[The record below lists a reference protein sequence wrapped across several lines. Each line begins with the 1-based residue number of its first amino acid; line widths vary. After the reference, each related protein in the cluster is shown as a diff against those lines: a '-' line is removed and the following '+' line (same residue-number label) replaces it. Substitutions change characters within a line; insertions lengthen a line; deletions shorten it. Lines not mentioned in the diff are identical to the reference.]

1 MDQCV
6 FRKDCI
12 QKLDLNINFPVL
24 EELVPFLDRSLGAA
38 VVRNVSELVIKIH
51 CGKERDGTNSLYS
64 IPEDVFTGSLKVL
77 EIERG
82 KFEGRHACIE
92 LPCLQ
97 KFTLNCCTFFGENLL
112 NKILCG
118 CPELEFLDVSFCEGV
133 GDCLS
138 VVSKPRLKYFNV
150 CHLKEIAR
158 IEVFAPSLETF
169 KCTTVT
175 PCAIDLARCTVLKYL
190 KLDGVN
196 LSADYVPIQDLLSKL
211 HHIEELELGHCIVAD
226 KIEISSSCLKKLV
239 IIDYINFPGAEI
251 DIPNLRHLDF
261 LVTGACNSRSKFSS
275 WNVPRVEE
283 IHMAFSVQTFR
294 ALCRAGLKG
303 FLMKLHKYENLK
315 LLIACKGLELKKFIV
330 LEKLHAVSFSSLNTV
345 LKKTMPEFIVI
356 SSKRVEDL
364 LGHMLYPING
374 CICPDGLLY
383 TLSELQLLYRNLNS
397 EKATKFACRDFQLV
411 STEEIEHEHEMDS
424 AWKSFMKMHSTGNE
438 TATIIVRARNWCNY
452 WLFDSSF
459 LC

>member
-1 MDQCV
+1 MDQCL

-64 IPEDVFTGSLKVL
+64 IPEKVFTGSLKVL

-92 LPCLQ
+92 LPYLQ

-112 NKILCG
+112 NKILRG

-175 PCAIDLARCTVLKYL
+175 PCAIDLARCSALKCL
-190 KLDGVN
+190 ELGGAD

-211 HHIEELELGHCIVAD
+211 LYIEKLQLSNCRVAD

-251 DIPNLRHLDF
+251 DLPNLLDLDF
-261 LVTGACNSRSKFSS
+261 SVTGPCNSRSNFSS
-275 WNVPRVEE
+275 WNLPKVEE
-283 IHMAFSVQTFR
+283 IHMGFSVQSFR

-303 FLMKLHKYENLK
+303 FLMKLQNYENLN
-315 LLIACKGLELKKFIV
+315 LLIECKGLQMQNFIV
-330 LEKLHAVSFSSLNTV
+330 FEKLRDVSFSSLNTF
-345 LKKTMPEFIVI
+345 LKKAMPQFIVI
-356 SSKRVEDL
+356 SSRRVENL
-364 LGHMLYPING
+364 SGRMLIPISRPISLSL
-374 CICPDGLLY
+374 IC
-383 TLSELQLLYRNLNS
+383 SSRRSIELLYRNLS
-397 EKATKFACRDFQLV
+397 SDKSMQFACSDFLLV
-411 STEEIEHEHEMDS
+411 STEEIEDEMDP
-424 AWKSFMKMHSTGNE
+424 AWKSFIKMHSTGYE
-438 TATIIVRARNWCNY
+438 TATIILRGRNWCNY